1 MFTGLVADKGTV
13 TAVDATADGVRLA
26 VETALAP
33 EIGEGDSVAVNGV
46 CLTATAIDGGRFSAD
61 VMHETLRRSS
71 LAEVGEGDSVAV
83 NGVCL
88 TATAIEDGRFSADV
102 MHETLRRSSLAEV
115 AEGAPVNLELPLR
128 ASDRLGGH
136 VVQGHVDGLGT
147 IREVREDGFSRVVE
161 VAAPAETLR
170 YVVEKGSIAVD
181 GISLTVASVTAD
193 TFSVALIPETL
204 ERTNL
209 GAAAPGQPVSLE
221 VDVLAKYVEKLVM
234 R

>member
-33 EIGEGDSVAVNGV
+33 EISEGDSVAVNGV
-46 CLTATAIDGGRFSAD
+46 CLTATTIA
-61 VMHETLRRSS
+61 
-71 LAEVGEGDSVAV
+71 
-83 NGVCL
+83 
-88 TATAIEDGRFSADV
+88 DGRFTADV

-147 IREVREDGFSRVVE
+147 IRDIREDGFSRIVE
-161 VAAPAETLR
+161 ITAAAETLR

-181 GISLTVASVTAD
+181 GISLTVASVTD
-193 TFSVALIPETL
+193 ERFSVALIPETL

-209 GAAAPGQPVSLE
+209 GAASPGQPVNLE
-221 VDVLAKYVEKLVM
+221 VDVLAKYVERLVAP

>member
-13 TAVDATADGVRLA
+13 TAVDATGGGVRLA

-33 EIGEGDSVAVNGV
+33 EIAEGDSVAVNGV
-46 CLTATAIDGGRFSAD
+46 CLTATAI
-61 VMHETLRRSS
+61 T
-71 LAEVGEGDSVAV
+71 
-83 NGVCL
+83 
-88 TATAIEDGRFSADV
+88 DGRFTADV

-115 AEGAPVNLELPLR
+115 AEGAEVNLELPLR

-147 IREVREDGFSRVVE
+147 IRDIREDGFSRMVE
-161 VAAPAETLR
+161 IAAPAETLR

-181 GISLTVASVTAD
+181 GISLTVASVTDDA
-193 TFSVALIPETL
+193 FSVALIPETL

-209 GAAAPGQPVSLE
+209 GAASPGQPVNLE
-221 VDVLAKYVEKLVM
+221 VDVLAKYVEKLVT